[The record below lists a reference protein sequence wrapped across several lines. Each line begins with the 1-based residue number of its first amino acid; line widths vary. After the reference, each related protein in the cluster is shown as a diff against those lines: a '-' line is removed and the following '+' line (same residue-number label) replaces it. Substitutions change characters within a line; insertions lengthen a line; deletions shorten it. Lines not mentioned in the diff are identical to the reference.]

1 MPARHQ
7 PPLAHIR
14 AQVRERIAQRGYSV
28 RSVAKAAHVPHETL
42 SKWLVGTRSTLPI
55 ESLRRV
61 AMVLGWALVVPAPRL
76 TPLQSRGTAV
86 APAAA
91 DPGPDAPTAVHT
103 PPLPTPEPTA
113 P

>member
-42 SKWLVGTRSTLPI
+42 SKWLVGTRSTLPL

-61 AMVLGWALVVPAPRL
+61 AMVLGWSLVLPAPRL
-76 TPLQSRGTAV
+76 E
-86 APAAA
+86 
-91 DPGPDAPTAVHT
+91 
-103 PPLPTPEPTA
+103 PLPPIAARVSQHRTPEHPA
-113 P
+113 PSVP